1 MNERQRARRERRA
14 ETADR
19 SAGPGRLAG
28 RVRLGSA
35 AAALLVAVSVV
46 LVNLAGAGSANAAP
60 SGRLGNAF
68 VWANDP
74 TAASYTPSST
84 YQHNSTVEFQDVNT
98 INRTDTG
105 SYTVLLPNLGT
116 PSGTVLVN
124 AYGFTANSCK
134 VAGWGPSGS
143 TQTINVRC
151 FNPAGQLA
159 DTLFSLSYNNWV
171 GGGSDIGYV
180 WANQPTSESYVPA
193 TNYQGNSSGA
203 DNQISRLDTGSY
215 QVWLP
220 NLGQS
225 AGHVQVTAYGY
236 GSERCKVTGW
246 GPSGTT
252 QVVGVAC
259 FTTTGAPVDT
269 FFTLTYVRDTNI
281 LGNNPVCCPPDG
293 YPTAYVWAHDPTSAS
308 YVPTSAY
315 QFSDFGARDQVSI
328 NRLGVGDYAVHDG
341 YVTFSEGN
349 VQVTAYGY
357 GSEYCHVAYWN
368 PTDGIRVLCYDANGN
383 PVDTLYDASYTARRV
398 IG

>member
-1 MNERQRARRERRA
+1 MNERHPA
-14 ETADR
+14 R
-19 SAGPGRLAG
+19 SAVRRRLAG
-28 RVRLGSA
+28 HTRWSGAALTLLA
-35 AAALLVAVSVV
+35 AASVALVS
-46 LVNLAGAGSANAAP
+46 LAGAAPASAAP
-60 SGRLGNAF
+60 SGPLGNAF

-74 TAASYTPSST
+74 TAASYTPSAT
-84 YQHNSTVEFQDVNT
+84 YQYNSTAEFQTVNT
-98 INRTDTG
+98 INRTGTG

-134 VAGWGPSGS
+134 VASWGPSGT

-159 DTLFSLSYNNWV
+159 DTQFSLSYNNWV

-180 WANQPTSESYVPA
+180 WANQPTSASYTPA

-203 DNQISRLDTGSY
+203 DNQVTRWATGSY

-225 AGHVQVTAYGY
+225 AGHVEVTAYGY

-259 FTTTGAPVDT
+259 FTTTGVPVDT
-269 FFTLTYVRDTNI
+269 LFTLTYVRDTNI
-281 LGNNPVCCPPDG
+281 LGNNPVCCEPDG
-293 YPTAYVWAHDPTSAS
+293 FPTAYVWAHDPTSAS
-308 YVPTSAY
+308 YVPSSTY
-315 QFSDFGARDQVSI
+315 QFSDFGARDQISV
-328 NRLGVGDYAVHDG
+328 NRLSTGYYAVHDG
-341 YVTFSEGN
+341 YVTFSAGN
-349 VQVTAYGY
+349 VQVTAYGS
-357 GSEYCHVAYWN
+357 GSEYCHVAYWT
-368 PTDGIRVLCYDANGN
+368 PTDGIRVLCYDASGN
-383 PVDTLYDASYTARRV
+383 PVDTLYDASYTAGFV